1 MVTFTI
7 KLQVEEQENQSL
19 CDTVDNVWRQDIP
32 KDRMKASDRIIQG
45 PGTMGEMLWV
55 EYCEY

>member
-7 KLQVEEQENQSL
+7 KLQDEEQENQSL

-32 KDRMKASDRIIQG
+32 KDRMKASDRII
-45 PGTMGEMLWV
+45 
-55 EYCEY
+55 